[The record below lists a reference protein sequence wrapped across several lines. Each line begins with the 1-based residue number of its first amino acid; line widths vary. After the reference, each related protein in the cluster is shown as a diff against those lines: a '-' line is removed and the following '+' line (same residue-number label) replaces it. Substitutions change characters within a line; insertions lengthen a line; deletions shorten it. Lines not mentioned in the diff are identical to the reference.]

1 MYLNKKLYFV
11 KGMGGKER
19 DGRDGGLV
27 CQHDN
32 LQHGVTWS
40 EGFPVLYNILYEL
53 FVFLPLIVTTRDVI

>member
-1 MYLNKKLYFV
+1 
-11 KGMGGKER
+11 MGGKER